1 MNPDLIKQNVLKLQ
15 NANASPQDIEAYVK
29 SAAQESQQSQSKLPQ
44 GKAPGFLQGIVDS
57 TGLPTAAKALSGAVT
72 GIAGLGK
79 AGVQY
84 LAGNKQGAAQTIS
97 STQQSLNAQPQAP
110 IFKTGGLISP
120 QGSLQQPFNPQGVE
134 KAVGSGLQLGAT
146 AASFG
151 AGTPA
156 TLGGRVALDAGV
168 GGLLSGGESVKN
180 GESAGNILKNTALG
194 SAVGGALP
202 LAGKAIG
209 SVKEAITKAL
219 PKSIVRAY
227 IPAAKD
233 VSQHVLD
240 NTKLGF
246 TKTMLSDATTNI
258 KSLSGKISDILEKQY
273 GNHFGQGSNAVQET
287 LAKFPDS
294 EYTIQSLTKTLK
306 GLVPEKSKLVDDVIN
321 GVATLKQKDTLRSA
335 LDRSVESVYTKL
347 SVAPARKEIGATFA
361 SALRNEVKGA
371 AKETIPLYDE
381 LAKEINVKKA
391 LDKSTKKFGRVNL
404 RDLMSVLT
412 GATAGATHGV
422 VPALVGAT
430 SAVVGERALSSPAV
444 GVGVAKALYNTGK
457 LALPSVV
464 KNAARFGVMG
474 TAAKQFSTPS
484 GQ

>member
-29 SAAQESQQSQSKLPQ
+29 SATQQSQSKLPQ

-57 TGLPTAAKALSGAVT
+57 TGLPTAVKALSGAVT

-84 LAGNKQGAAQTIS
+84 LAGNRQGAAQTIS

-120 QGSLQQPFNPQGVE
+120 QGSLQQPFNPQGVGE
-134 KAVGSGLQLGAT
+134 AVGSGLQLGAT

-151 AGTPA
+151 VATPA
-156 TLGGRVALDAGV
+156 SLGGRVALDAGI

-194 SAVGGALP
+194 SALGGAIP
-202 LAGKAIG
+202 LA
-209 SVKEAITKAL
+209 TKAL
-219 PKSIVRAY
+219 SPLKAAISESLPRSIIRSY

-246 TKTMLSDATTNI
+246 TKTMLSDAANNI
-258 KSLSGKISDILEKQY
+258 KSLSGKIDDILQNQY
-273 GNHFGQGSNAVQET
+273 GDHLGQGSNAVQEV
-287 LAKFPDS
+287 LSKFPDS

-321 GVATLKQKDTLRSA
+321 GVATLKQKNSLRSA

-361 SALRNEVKGA
+361 SALRKEVQGA
-371 AKETIPLYDE
+371 AKETVPLFDE
-381 LAKEINVKKA
+381 LSKEINVKRA
-391 LDKSTKKFGRVNL
+391 LEKSAKKFGRVNL
-404 RDLMSVLT
+404 RDLISVLT
-412 GATAGATHGV
+412 GATAGATHGI
-422 VPALVGAT
+422 VPALVGGAG
-430 SAVVGERALSSPAV
+430 AVVGERALSSPAV
-444 GVGVAKALYNTGK
+444 GVAAAKGLYNVGK
-457 LALPSVV
+457 STVL
-464 KNAARFGVMG
+464 KNAARFGVMEAG
-474 TAAKQFSTPS
+474 ARRFSTPS
-484 GQ
+484 GK